1 MNQLGVD
8 LYPAGSGR
16 THTIAEALSVGR
28 KSGDCIVAGRLAAVD
43 VDAGVGALRDASGS
57 APLRLPPD
65 SDTRTQS
72 LFKELIAGDIVECR
86 VVTEYDTFHIRD
98 LRLLVPSHRTV
109 PERMPDS
116 AVTLKS
122 NILKYTAQFFDARG
136 FLGVDTPYFM
146 AEPDLTPGI
155 TSFKTEFHDPAGRA
169 ISYYLQTSPEH
180 YMKRLL
186 ALGYENIYQV
196 CRFFR
201 DGERYATHHPDF
213 IGLEWYQAYS
223 DYHAVMQTME
233 EYIVSLSV
241 SLHGESLVT
250 YQGKTIDLNPP
261 WTRKTVRDIVL
272 EQIGIDLKYSSTL
285 DCFKKSAAAR
295 DVEVSEDDT
304 WEDVFHRLF
313 LQKIEPNL
321 PEDRPIII
329 TEYPVYLP
337 SLARCTEEDDRF
349 VERFELYIGG
359 LELANAFTELND
371 PEEQRIRFTEQ
382 LSGERARGYDGSV
395 DEAFLAALEYGMPPA
410 AGIALGLDRLAML
423 FADKTAIDDVIAF
436 RNY

>member
-1 MNQLGVD
+1 LNQLGVE

-16 THTIAEALSVGR
+16 THTITEALSVSR
-28 KSGDCIVAGRLAAVD
+28 KSGNCIIAGRLVTVD
-43 VDAGVGALRDASGS
+43 VDAGIGTLRDASGS
-57 APLRLPPD
+57 ASLRLHSD
-65 SDTRTQS
+65 SDVRSQS

-86 VVTEYDTFHIRD
+86 VVTECDAIQIRD
-98 LRLLVPSHRTV
+98 LRLLVPSYRTF
-109 PERMPDS
+109 PEHIPDS

-122 NILKYTAQFFDARG
+122 NILKYTAQFFDEHG

-186 ALGYENIYQV
+186 ALGYENIYQI

-201 DGERYATHHPDF
+201 DGERYATHHPEF
-213 IGLEWYQAYS
+213 VGLEWYQAYS
-223 DYHAVMQTME
+223 DYRSVMQTME
-233 EYIVSLSV
+233 EYIASLAV
-241 SLHGESLVT
+241 SLHGESLIT
-250 YQGKTIDLNPP
+250 YQGRTIDLTPP
-261 WTRKTVRDIVL
+261 WTRTTVRDLIL
-272 EQIGIDLKYSSTL
+272 EHAGIDLKHNWTL
-285 DCFKKSAAAR
+285 ESFKKCVAAR

-313 LQKIEPNL
+313 LKKIESNL
-321 PEDRPIII
+321 PHDRPIIL
-329 TEYPVYLP
+329 TEYPVCLP

-371 PEEQRIRFTEQ
+371 PEEQRTRFTEQ
-382 LSGERARGYDGSV
+382 LPGEQARGYDGGV

-410 AGIALGLDRLAML
+410 AGIALGLDRLTML
-423 FADKTAIDDVIAF
+423 FADTTSIDDVIAF
-436 RNY
+436 RNF

>member
-1 MNQLGVD
+1 MNQLGVE

-16 THTIAEALSVGR
+16 THTITEALSVSR
-28 KSGDCIVAGRLAAVD
+28 KSGNCIIAGRLVTVD
-43 VDAGVGALRDASGS
+43 VDAGIGTLRDASGS
-57 APLRLPPD
+57 ASLRLHSD
-65 SDTRTQS
+65 SDVRSQS

-86 VVTEYDTFHIRD
+86 VVTECDAIQIRD
-98 LRLLVPSHRTV
+98 LRLLVPSYRTF
-109 PERMPDS
+109 PEHIPDS

-122 NILKYTAQFFDARG
+122 NILKYTAQFFDEHG

-186 ALGYENIYQV
+186 ALGYENIYQI

-201 DGERYATHHPDF
+201 DGERYATHHPEF
-213 IGLEWYQAYS
+213 VGLEWYQAYS
-223 DYHAVMQTME
+223 DYRSVMQTME
-233 EYIVSLSV
+233 EYIASLAV
-241 SLHGESLVT
+241 SLHGESLIT
-250 YQGKTIDLNPP
+250 YQGRTIDLTPP
-261 WTRKTVRDIVL
+261 WTRTTVRDLIL
-272 EQIGIDLKYSSTL
+272 EHAGIDLKHNWTL
-285 DCFKKSAAAR
+285 ESFKKCVAAR

-313 LQKIEPNL
+313 LKKIESNL
-321 PEDRPIII
+321 PHDRPIIL
-329 TEYPVYLP
+329 TEYPVCMP

-371 PEEQRIRFTEQ
+371 PEEQRTRFTEQ
-382 LSGERARGYDGSV
+382 LPGEQARGYDGGV

-410 AGIALGLDRLAML
+410 AGIALGLDRLTML
-423 FADKTAIDDVIAF
+423 FADTTSIDDVIAF
-436 RNY
+436 RNF

>member
-1 MNQLGVD
+1 LNQLGVE

-16 THTIAEALSVGR
+16 THTITEALSVSR
-28 KSGDCIVAGRLAAVD
+28 KSGNCIIAGRLVTVD
-43 VDAGVGALRDASGS
+43 VDAGIGTLRDASGS
-57 APLRLPPD
+57 APLRLHSD
-65 SDTRTQS
+65 SDVRSQS

-86 VVTEYDTFHIRD
+86 VVTECDAIQIRD
-98 LRLLVPSHRTV
+98 LRLLVPSYRTF
-109 PERMPDS
+109 PEHIPDS

-122 NILKYTAQFFDARG
+122 NILKYTAQFFDEHG

-186 ALGYENIYQV
+186 ALGYENIYQI

-201 DGERYATHHPDF
+201 DGERYATHHPEF
-213 IGLEWYQAYS
+213 VGLEWYQAYS
-223 DYHAVMQTME
+223 DYRSVMQTME
-233 EYIVSLSV
+233 EYIASLAV
-241 SLHGESLVT
+241 SLHGESLIT
-250 YQGKTIDLNPP
+250 YQGRTIDLTPP
-261 WTRKTVRDIVL
+261 WTRTTVRDLIL
-272 EQIGIDLKYSSTL
+272 EHAGIDLKHNWTL
-285 DCFKKSAAAR
+285 ESFKKCVAAR

-313 LQKIEPNL
+313 LKKIESNL
-321 PEDRPIII
+321 PHDRPIIL
-329 TEYPVYLP
+329 TEYPVCLP

-371 PEEQRIRFTEQ
+371 PEEQRTRFTEQ
-382 LSGERARGYDGSV
+382 LPGEQARGYDGGV

-410 AGIALGLDRLAML
+410 AGIALGLDRLTML
-423 FADKTAIDDVIAF
+423 FADTTSIDDVIAF
-436 RNY
+436 RNF

>member
-1 MNQLGVD
+1 MNQLGVE

-16 THTIAEALSVGR
+16 THTITEALSVSR
-28 KSGDCIVAGRLAAVD
+28 KSGNCIIAGRLVTVD
-43 VDAGVGALRDASGS
+43 VDAGIGTLRDASGS
-57 APLRLPPD
+57 ASLRLHSD
-65 SDTRTQS
+65 SDVRSQS

-86 VVTEYDTFHIRD
+86 VVTECDAIQIRD
-98 LRLLVPSHRTV
+98 LRLLVPSYRTF
-109 PERMPDS
+109 PEHIPDS

-122 NILKYTAQFFDARG
+122 NILKYTAQFFDEHG

-186 ALGYENIYQV
+186 ALGYENIYQI

-201 DGERYATHHPDF
+201 DGERYATHHPEF
-213 IGLEWYQAYS
+213 VGLEWYQAYS
-223 DYHAVMQTME
+223 DYRSVMQTME
-233 EYIVSLSV
+233 EYIASLAV
-241 SLHGESLVT
+241 SLHGESLIT
-250 YQGKTIDLNPP
+250 YQGRTIDLTPP
-261 WTRKTVRDIVL
+261 WTRTTVRDLIL
-272 EQIGIDLKYSSTL
+272 EHAGIDLKHNWTL
-285 DCFKKSAAAR
+285 DSFKKCVAAR

-313 LQKIEPNL
+313 LKKIESNL
-321 PEDRPIII
+321 PHDRPIIL
-329 TEYPVYLP
+329 TEYPVCLP

-371 PEEQRIRFTEQ
+371 PEEQRTRFTEQ
-382 LSGERARGYDGSV
+382 LPGEQARGYDGGV

-410 AGIALGLDRLAML
+410 AGIALGLDRLTML
-423 FADKTAIDDVIAF
+423 FADTTSIDDVIAF
-436 RNY
+436 RNF